1 MAKAENA
8 KVKNMAN
15 INLALIILIIARATD
30 AFSLPWRANSSFQCL
45 SNLKL
50 SNQQD
55 ARSVKDETNHTNH
68 DGPIGVKINVAS
80 GTAVG
85 HMILITVSQSRLARE
100 GR

>member
-50 SNQQD
+50 SKQQD

-68 DGPIGVKINVAS
+68 DGPIGVKINVAEGQQS
-80 GTAVG
+80 DIRSRATKN
-85 HMILITVSQSRLARE
+85 QSRLVRE